1 MRERVGSWGEG
12 EGEGS
17 NRSEDTQ
24 REDSVHDGH
33 SRRVSPRETGEGW
46 PLLTFQTEA
55 NGGLWSTNER
65 CPSLVG
71 SLGSSCR
78 YKRFLCCLVA
88 ALVSPVQNIFFL
100 PATWAGLRA
109 GPPVSK

>member
-33 SRRVSPRETGEGW
+33 SR
-46 PLLTFQTEA
+46 
-55 NGGLWSTNER
+55 
-65 CPSLVG
+65 
-71 SLGSSCR
+71 
-78 YKRFLCCLVA
+78 
-88 ALVSPVQNIFFL
+88 
-100 PATWAGLRA
+100 
-109 GPPVSK
+109 